1 MNGTAMSEQQA
12 FGPRLRRVRE
22 GRGISLEHVAILTN
36 VSVELWMGL
45 ERGDFSKWPG
55 GVFARSFVRDYAT
68 AIGLDPDEVVD
79 DFCSLYAVGD
89 RRASTLIRAQGAL
102 IGHESEFTDHPAMIP
117 GGVDRRNGGG
127 SPEPM
132 QKPARRGIGALLA
145 ALFHT

>member
-1 MNGTAMSEQQA
+1 MSEQQA

-22 GRGISLEHVAILTN
+22 RRGISLEHVAILTN